1 MNVLHQNIDIWGII
15 SLIQNNVE
23 RFSTVKFFEY
33 EGEIENSKL
42 LTFLKFEKYNMGLDL
57 LSQVMFAIYGH
68 INKFNVIINEHGD
81 NVVINLKLLNRKDD

>member
-33 EGEIENSKL
+33 EGEVENSKL
-42 LTFLKFEKYNMGLDL
+42 LTFYEFKKYNMGLDL

-68 INKFNVIINEHGD
+68 INKFNVIINKHGD